1 MKKNALFFTFILF
14 VILLA
19 GCGGNDELGECNYD
33 KRGKYKCSGDKSYWC
48 GRPDSDYEWVFQK
61 DCEYGCSAGKCL
73 PKPCTQT
80 IPVDSGSNLMW
91 SSKVERKS
99 LDNATKYCENLE
111 ENGYNDWRLP
121 NIDALRTLIQNCPN
135 TSPNGKC
142 AVSNECLT
150 TGGYTDDCKICGASN
165 TAISKLGDSEKF
177 WSSSICADGCYYRS
191 AWSVDF
197 SSGEIFTEVIQL
209 HYATKTVYVDQ
220 DLNVLQDIRC
230 VRTKKTEGGSNN
242 QNPCDPNPCI
252 GVANSTE
259 VCIAVNMTKYL
270 CECED
275 GFTWNKTSCDIWCDK
290 SNMTPC
296 KDAETNFMWSA
307 NSTSEMTWDEAKSYC
322 EALGEGNYDNWR
334 FPSIDELRSLID
346 GCSNTKQGG
355 KCKVS
360 ATNGCLSSKDCWDS
374 SCNSCGQTSA
384 ATISKFG
391 DSDIF
396 WSSSIRSD
404 RNDSAWYVD
413 FSDGKVHNEVKSNS
427 YYVRCVR

>member
-1 MKKNALFFTFILF
+1 MENIMKKNTLFFTCVFF

-19 GCGGNDELGECNYD
+19 GCGGNDLGECDFGNL
-33 KRGKYKCSGDKSYWC
+33 REYKCSGKDLYFCSTGGWFVIKECKSGC
-48 GRPDSDYEWVFQK
+48 DSSPGRQAHCFCKQTQST
-61 DCEYGCSAGKCL
+61 AGL
-73 PKPCTQT
+73 GAT
-80 IPVDSGSNLMW
+80 LMW
-91 SSKVERKS
+91 SSKISPKTFDE
-99 LDNATKYCENLE
+99 AEKYCDNFVSSK
-111 ENGYNDWRLP
+111 GYNDWRLP

-135 TSPNGKC
+135 TSPMGKC

-150 TGGYTDDCKICGASN
+150 DGYTDDCETCGASN
-165 TAISKLGDSEKF
+165 PAISKLDDTGVF
-177 WSSSICADGCYYRS
+177 WSSSDSSGYSDYRWTVDFTDGSIHSYRS
-191 AWSVDF
+191 REGD
-197 SSGEIFTEVIQL
+197 G
-209 HYATKTVYVDQ
+209 YATNKF
-220 DLNVLQDIRC
+220 NFRC
-230 VRTKKTEGGSNN
+230 VRTKKAEGGSNN

-259 VCIAVNMTKYL
+259 VCTAVNTTKYL

-290 SNMTPC
+290 SNTTPC
-296 KDAETNFMWSA
+296 KDAETDFMWSA
-307 NSTSEMTWDEAKSYC
+307 KSTSEMTWDEAKSYC

-334 FPSIDELRSLID
+334 FPTIDELRSLID
-346 GCSNTKQGG
+346 GCSNTKSGG

-374 SCNSCGQTSA
+374 SCNSCGQTNA

-396 WSSSIRSD
+396 WSSSVRSD
-404 RNDSAWYVD
+404 RDDSAWYVD